1 MQEFFKRG
9 EEIAKRQEEE
19 ETNNTSTEN
28 LIQRVSL
35 GDASATTYCGEYL

>member
-1 MQEFFKRG
+1 MQEFFKR
-9 EEIAKRQEEE
+9 EEIAKRQDEE

-35 GDASATTYCGEYL
+35 GDASATTYCVQLL